1 MPHSKLNAIASPVSD
16 RQNFIHADE
25 LTEGDIIRHFTGD
38 KWLVVSEP
46 QYSRSG
52 MTFDVMW
59 LDVATPD
66 NTQSVTFAPSWRFEL
81 VTHQSAI
88 QLEAA

>member
-1 MPHSKLNAIASPVSD
+1 MSQISATAIAPTNSD

-38 KWLVVSEP
+38 KWLVISEP
-46 QYSRSG
+46 EYARQG

-66 NTQSVTFAPSWRFEL
+66 NTQSVTFAPQWRFEL
-81 VTHQSAI
+81 ISHQSQAKV
-88 QLEAA
+88 EAA

>member
-1 MPHSKLNAIASPVSD
+1 MQAVSKEAIAPST
-16 RQNFIHADE
+16 IHADE

-38 KWLVVSEP
+38 VWMVISEP
-46 QYSRSG
+46 NFTRAG

-81 VTHQSAI
+81 VSHQSAVAVR
-88 QLEAA
+88 AA